1 MIKDRH
7 ADFVTPMNCCR
18 LAVRTKEMCVPR
30 RCHHGKQVS
39 QTACGSIQL
48 PKQSMNLPRTA
59 LSNIR
64 DGIGKAHHSP
74 NHQSKAVVLR
84 DSDIPDR
91 CEKCLKYMTAK
102 GGRTRKEE
110 TGREGTH
117 LTPVYLVSFLFLL

>member
-7 ADFVTPMNCCR
+7 VDFVTPMNYCR
-18 LAVRTKEMCVPR
+18 LAVRTKEMCVR

-48 PKQSMNLPRTA
+48 PKQSINLPRIA

-64 DGIGKAHHSP
+64 DGNRKAYHSP
-74 NHQSKAVVLR
+74 NHQSKAVELR

-91 CEKCLKYMTAK
+91 CEKCLKYMTVK
-102 GGRTRKEE
+102 GGRIRKD
-110 TGREGTH
+110 GTH